1 MKFKIV
7 ADSTANITELKDIPF
22 ASVPLKITVGDKEY
36 TDDENV
42 DLGGM
47 VSYLKSYKGKSG
59 TACPSP
65 QDYLDAFGEADYV
78 FCVVITN
85 ALSGS
90 CNSARLAKEE
100 YEATDEGKK
109 VFVVDTLSTGPE
121 NGLVIEKLCQLIK
134 DNVDFEDICKLIT
147 EYMKHT
153 HLIFSLESLTNLAN
167 NGRVSHSVARI
178 AGLLGIRLIG
188 KASDQGT
195 LEPTNK
201 ARGEKKA
208 IETLY
213 KSMQNIGYKGG
224 KVIINHCE
232 GEENAEKLKSTIL
245 ASFPDAYIKIYPN
258 RALCSYYAE
267 SGGLLVGFEDL

>member
-1 MKFKIV
+1 MI
-7 ADSTANITELKDIPF
+7 NHLK
-22 ASVPLKITVGDKEY
+22 T
-36 TDDENV
+36 
-42 DLGGM
+42 
-47 VSYLKSYKGKSG
+47 YKGKSG

-65 QDYLDAFGEADYV
+65 QDYVDAFGDADYV

-100 YEATDEGKK
+100 YESTNEDKK

-121 NGLVIEKLCQLIK
+121 NGLVVEKLCQFIK
-134 DNVDFEDICKLIT
+134 SGLAFEDICKEIT

-188 KASDQGT
+188 KASDEGT

-208 IETLY
+208 IEVLF
-213 KSMQNIGYKGG
+213 KNMQNLGYKGG

-245 ASFPDAYIKIYPN
+245 ASYPDADIKIYPN

-267 SGGLLVGFEDL
+267 VGGLLVGLEDL